1 MKYVAIDYGT
11 KYSGIAVSDSM
22 GVFAFPK
29 QSIIMTT
36 QKEFFIKLVELIYVE
51 SPDALVVGLPVLF
64 DNSETL
70 ITRQVRNFIKRLKH
84 KIMLPVFLMKEIL
97 SSYEAKL
104 DLQSVGYRK
113 NKIKSVLDQQA
124 AVRILQSFLDQSESE
139 RVQV

>member
-1 MKYVAIDYGT
+1 MKYIAIDYGT
-11 KYSGIAVSDSM
+11 KYTGIAVSDSM

-29 QSIIMTT
+29 QSIMMTT
-36 QKEFFIKLVELIYVE
+36 RKEFFTKLVELIYAE

-64 DNSETL
+64 DGSETL
-70 ITRQVRNFIKRLKH
+70 ITRQVKNFIKRLKH

-104 DLQSVGYRK
+104 DLQAVGYRK

-139 RVQV
+139 RVRV